1 MCFATTTPQNYKTTE
16 NNIILNST
24 HTKKMLDITS
34 PYVSVP
40 AALFAILSPGLFLQ
54 LPDRLPFKTAGAFSS
69 MKTSQVSVFTHA
81 CVLVLV
87 YQLLAGEIGLVL
99 TKTDLI
105 VVGTLFLLLSPGM
118 LLTLPPGSNG
128 IFLSG
133 QTSLMSISLHTIV
146 FALVFA
152 FLRTSFPQYY

>member
-1 MCFATTTPQNYKTTE
+1 M
-16 NNIILNST
+16 I
-24 HTKKMLDITS
+24 DITS

-40 AALFAILSPGLFLQ
+40 TALFAILSPGLFLQ
-54 LPDRLPFKTAGAFSS
+54 LPDRLPFKNASAFSS
-69 MKTSQVSVFTHA
+69 MKTSQKAVFTHM
-81 CVLVLV
+81 CVLILV
-87 YQLLAGEIGLVL
+87 YQLLAGEIGLLL

-105 VVGTLFLLLSPGM
+105 VIGTLFLLLSPGM
-118 LLTLPPGSNG
+118 LLTIPSSSNG

-133 QTSLMSISLHTIV
+133 QTSLMSIIIHAIV